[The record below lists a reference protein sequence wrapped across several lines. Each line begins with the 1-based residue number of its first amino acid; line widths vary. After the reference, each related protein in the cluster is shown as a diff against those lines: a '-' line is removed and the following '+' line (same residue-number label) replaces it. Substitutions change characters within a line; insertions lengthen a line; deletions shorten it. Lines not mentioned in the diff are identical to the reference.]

1 MGQATHF
8 LMSGLTAGILSIF
21 VKSMGCIRFTCLR
34 QTHLLR
40 TLLSKYMSND
50 NISSLF
56 RLIPHP
62 INAQQLGLSSIRN
75 SFYLARSLFF
85 ELPQQ
90 QTPYF
95 NFFSDQSDPKKEQV
109 CQRIKDGKEAEAV
122 FHLFQNQLDLPV
134 RLIYPVH
141 RKGFALQYQDF
152 LLYYHDVWQLLGQF
166 WVFPLSMR
174 WLIAYNNVEKS
185 YTLAKRSDLIIDD
198 CH

>member
-1 MGQATHF
+1 
-8 LMSGLTAGILSIF
+8 
-21 VKSMGCIRFTCLR
+21 
-34 QTHLLR
+34 
-40 TLLSKYMSND
+40 MSND

-56 RLIPHP
+56 RLIPHS
-62 INAQQLGLSSIRN
+62 IIAQQLDIHTIQA

-85 ELPQQ
+85 ERPQQ

-95 NFFSDQSDPKKEQV
+95 FKFSDQSDPNKEQV
-109 CQRIKDGKEAEAV
+109 CQRIKDGKEAEAA
-122 FHLFQNQLDLPV
+122 FRLFQNQLDLPV

-152 LLYYHDVWQLLGQF
+152 LLHYHDVWQVLGQF